1 MTVGRKKISSLEISF
16 TISLYMTVHAYSV
29 AVHATLSF
37 SFCLILCHLLSIAFH
52 YNYLYI

>member
-16 TISLYMTVHAYSV
+16 TIPLYMTVHAYSV